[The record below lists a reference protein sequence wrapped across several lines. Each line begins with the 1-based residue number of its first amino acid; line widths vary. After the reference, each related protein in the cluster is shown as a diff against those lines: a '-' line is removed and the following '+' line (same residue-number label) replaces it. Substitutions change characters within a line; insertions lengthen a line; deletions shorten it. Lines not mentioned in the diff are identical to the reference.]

1 LVSGK
6 PPSPISALPPVSSPQ
21 QASPKAISG
30 RTSYLQVRLAFHR
43 YPQLIRTFCNRCR
56 FGPPRALT
64 HASTWP
70 WVDHLV
76 SRLPPAT
83 YTRPLQTRF
92 RSGSGYHSLNL
103 ATDGNSPVRST
114 KSTPSPGG
122 PKPSP
127 GSDIMSAHGFRISFT
142 PLDGVLF
149 TIPSRY
155 LSAIGHLGYLALE
168 GGPPCF
174 QRDFACPAVLTV
186 SNPSHSIFTYGTLT
200 LSGRPFQQ
208 RSVNG
213 LVSDSV
219 SPLPRTPLARSTP
232 TTQRRQAHTRC
243 WFRLLPFRSP
253 LLREYSL
260 FLRVLRCFS
269 SPGSPD
275 MPMDSACRDGVSP
288 PPGCPIRIPLDPRL
302 PAAPQGVSSRGHV
315 LLRPQTPRH
324 PPCAF
329 SAILRLLNTHGGGFL
344 PSPDPAHPHT
354 PILTAYTVNT
364 GHDDQLTIPELRN
377 ETFVRQMSF
386 SLPHLLRCCPV
397 SKTKQS

>member
-1 LVSGK
+1 
-6 PPSPISALPPVSSPQ
+6 
-21 QASPKAISG
+21 
-30 RTSYLQVRLAFHR
+30 
-43 YPQLIRTFCNRCR
+43 
-56 FGPPRALT
+56 
-64 HASTWP
+64 
-70 WVDHLV
+70 
-76 SRLPPAT
+76 
-83 YTRPLQTRF
+83 
-92 RSGSGYHSLNL
+92 
-103 ATDGNSPVRST
+103 
-114 KSTPSPGG
+114 
-122 PKPSP
+122 
-127 GSDIMSAHGFRISFT
+127 
-142 PLDGVLF
+142 
-149 TIPSRY
+149 
-155 LSAIGHLGYLALE
+155 LE

-219 SPLPRTPLARSTP
+219 SPLPRSPLARSTP

-269 SPGSPD
+269 SPGSLD
-275 MPMDSACRDGVSP
+275 MPMYSACRDGVSP

-324 PPCAF
+324 PPCALL
-329 SAILRLLNTHGGGFL
+329 AILLLFNTHGGGFL
-344 PSPDPAHPHT
+344 PSPDPVCSIHT
-354 PILTAYTVNT
+354 LPPLSGGRTRTQHTHN
-364 GHDDQLTIPELRN
+364 PSLRN

-386 SLPHLLRCCPV
+386 LVASVVNVLSASIKKHSGGAAGIRTPDLRRAKAALSQLSYSPVFWRSDAWWAIVDSNHGPHPYQGCAL
-397 SKTKQS
+397 TT

>member
-1 LVSGK
+1 
-6 PPSPISALPPVSSPQ
+6 VSSPQ

-83 YTRPLQTRF
+83 YSRPVQTRF
-92 RSGSGYHSLNL
+92 RSGSGYLSLNL
-103 ATDGNSPVRST
+103 ATNGNSPVRST
-114 KSTPSPGG
+114 KSTPSPGELAS
-122 PKPSP
+122 SP
-127 GSDIMSAHGFRISFT
+127 GSDSMSAHGFRFSFT

-149 TIPSRY
+149 TFPSRY
-155 LSAIGHLGYLALE
+155 SSTIGHLGYLALE

-174 QRDFACPAVLTV
+174 RRDSACPAVLTV
-186 SNPSHSIFTYGTLT
+186 PNPSHVTFTYGTLT

-208 RSVNG
+208 RSVSAVVSY
-213 LVSDSV
+213 LVQTLP
-219 SPLPRTPLARSTP
+219 PLPLVRSTP
-232 TTQRRQAHTRC
+232 VTQRRQAIPRFR
-243 WFRLLPFRSP
+243 FRLLPFRSP
-253 LLREYSL
+253 LLREYFL

-269 SPGSPD
+269 SPGSLD

-288 PPGCPIRIPLDPRL
+288 PPGCPIRIPLDRRL

-329 SAILRLLNTHGGGFL
+329 VAILCILIWWWFL
-344 PSPDPAHPHT
+344 SVSGPAHAPAHPS
-354 PILTAYTVNT
+354 PVQPGALVS
-364 GHDDQLTIPELRN
+364 P
-377 ETFVRQMSF
+377 VRALSVCIRQ
-386 SLPHLLRCCPV
+386 PDR
-397 SKTKQS
+397 